1 MISSQD
7 SVEPKLLKYSLFQ
20 VLVTHLPESHRLH
33 FRRRTLRLRGV
44 TSFHKGPLPGE
55 PILTTPLFLRGVWGR
70 RQPLKQTITSEF
82 SLMFTLELFSFP
94 LISYCHL
101 ILNTAPIL
109 NFQPLANQ
117 NSVTL
122 RLSSPTPFS
131 VYVEATLSVLHLKS
145 LLTLKFAV

>member
-1 MISSQD
+1 MISLQD
-7 SVEPKLLKYSLFQ
+7 NVEPKLLKYNVSGFSNTPTREPSSQ
-20 VLVTHLPESHRLH
+20 
-33 FRRRTLRLRGV
+33 LRLIGV

-55 PILTTPLFLRGVWGR
+55 PILTTPLFFRGVWGR
-70 RQPLKQTITSEF
+70 RQPLKQTITSKF

-101 ILNTAPIL
+101 ILNIAPIL

-122 RLSSPTPFS
+122 CLSSPPPFS